1 MQKSARENSIEQH
14 QTAWLRMESIIP
26 QHSPVNK
33 RHVLYFSGFDP
44 RGPAYYRRLYRTES
58 VTQATVNGMP
68 IEIDKGDKSS
78 PLSAAWKMRTQCD
91 GATVETSYE
100 FMRWDDVIRHHW
112 PRNDLILMLRYLRA
126 LWFYL
131 TTGVLRSIRRQSIW
145 MFIAAVYP
153 AFLMLAVLGL
163 GVGAVIGIDRLTQAA
178 ELPRWLG
185 AGAGLLAFGLIV
197 QGGRLVERLSNSFWL
212 ARSMAF
218 HTQQA
223 RGATPD
229 LEARL
234 DEFAQYLADTL
245 QNSDADEVLL
255 VGHSSGAIIA
265 AAVLGRA
272 LQRFPQLT
280 QQRARISLMTLGH
293 CIPILSLFPQARAF
307 RDELAAIAHAD
318 RLDWIDFTAPTD
330 LACFVFL
337 DTVAL
342 AGIRRCSAEPRP
354 KLLSA
359 RFVTLFS
366 AESYARIRRSW
377 YRNHFQ
383 YLMAGEKAGEYD
395 YFAITAG
402 PLCLADRYRAKPSL
416 DKSVLRATP

>member
-1 MQKSARENSIEQH
+1 MSSN
-14 QTAWLRMESIIP
+14 TP
-26 QHSPVNK
+26 QHTPVKK

-44 RGPAYYRRLYRTES
+44 RGPAHYRRLYRAEAI
-58 VTQATVNGMP
+58 TQSALNGMP
-68 IEIDKGDKSS
+68 IEFGKSEKT
-78 PLSAAWKMRTQCD
+78 SALASGWKMRTQCE
-91 GATVETSYE
+91 GATVETTYE
-100 FMRWDDVIRHHW
+100 FMRWEDVISHHW
-112 PRNDLILMLRYLRA
+112 PRNDAILMARYLRA
-126 LWFYL
+126 LWHYL
-131 TTGVLRSIRRQSIW
+131 ATGVLWKIRKESVW
-145 MFIAAVYP
+145 MFIAAIYP

-163 GVGAVIGIDRLTQAA
+163 GSAAMIGIDRLAQAA
-178 ELPRWLG
+178 ALPRWLG
-185 AGAGLLAFGLIV
+185 LGAGLLTFGLII
-197 QGGRLVERLSNSFWL
+197 QGGRMIERLSNSFWL

-223 RGATPD
+223 LGATPD
-229 LEARL
+229 LDARL
-234 DEFAQYLADTL
+234 DAFAHYLANL
-245 QNSDADEVLL
+245 VSNSDADEVLL

-265 AAVLGRA
+265 ASVLGRA
-272 LQRFPQLT
+272 LQRTPQLT
-280 QQRARISLMTLGH
+280 AQRPRISLMTLGQ
-293 CIPILSLFPQARAF
+293 CIPILSLFPQAKSFHA
-307 RDELAAIAHAD
+307 ELAAIAHAD
-318 RLDWIDFTAPTD
+318 GLDWIDFTAPTD

-342 AGIRRCSAEPRP
+342 AGIRRDNTEPRP

-402 PLCLADRYRAKPSL
+402 HLSLAERYRAKPSL
-416 DKSVLRATP
+416 DKSVLRKAKP

>member
-1 MQKSARENSIEQH
+1 MSPN
-14 QTAWLRMESIIP
+14 IP
-26 QHSPVNK
+26 QHTPITK

-44 RGPAYYRRLYRTES
+44 RGPAHYRRLYRAEAAR
-58 VTQATVNGMP
+58 QAAVNGMP
-68 IEIDKGDKSS
+68 IDFSKSEKNS
-78 PLSAAWKMRTQCD
+78 PLASGWKMHAQCD
-91 GATVETSYE
+91 GSTVETTYE
-100 FMRWDDVIRHHW
+100 FMRWEDVISHHW

-126 LWFYL
+126 LWHYL
-131 TTGVLRSIRRQSIW
+131 TTGVLWKIRKESIW

-153 AFLMLAVLGL
+153 AFLMLVVLGL
-163 GVGAVIGIDRLTQAA
+163 GIGAVIGIDRLAQAA
-178 ELPRWLG
+178 QLPRWLG
-185 AGAGLLAFGLIV
+185 LGAGLFGFGLIV
-197 QGGRLVERLSNSFWL
+197 QGGRMIERLSNSFWL

-223 RGATPD
+223 LGATPD
-229 LEARL
+229 LEVRL
-234 DEFAQYLADTL
+234 DEFAQYLANL
-245 QNSDADEVLL
+245 VSESDADEVLL

-272 LQRFPQLT
+272 LQRYPQLT
-280 QQRARISLMTLGH
+280 AHRPRISLMTLGQ
-293 CIPILSLFPQARAF
+293 CIPILSLFPQAQAF
-307 RDELAAIAHAD
+307 RAELAAIAHAD
-318 RLDWIDFTAPTD
+318 RIDWIDFTAPTD

-342 AGIRRCSAEPRP
+342 AGIGHDNTEPRP

-402 PLCLADRYRAKPSL
+402 HLSLAERYRAKPSL
-416 DKSVLRATP
+416 DKSVLRKTKP

>member
-1 MQKSARENSIEQH
+1 MSPN
-14 QTAWLRMESIIP
+14 IP
-26 QHSPVNK
+26 QHTPVNK

-44 RGPAYYRRLYRTES
+44 RGPAHYRRLYRAEAAK
-58 VTQATVNGMP
+58 QAVLNGMT
-68 IEIDKGDKSS
+68 IDFSKSEKTS
-78 PLSAAWKMRTQCD
+78 TLASGWKMQTQCE
-91 GATVETSYE
+91 GRTVETTYE
-100 FMRWDDVIRHHW
+100 FMRWEDVISHHW
-112 PRNDLILMLRYLRA
+112 PRNDLILMARYLRA
-126 LWFYL
+126 LRHYL
-131 TTGVLRSIRRQSIW
+131 TSGVLWKIRKESIW

-163 GVGAVIGIDRLTQAA
+163 GVGAVIGIDWLAQAA
-178 ELPRWLG
+178 SLPRWLG
-185 AGAGLLAFGLIV
+185 IAAGLIAFGLVI
-197 QGGRLVERLSNSFWL
+197 QGGRLIERLSNSFWL

-223 RGATPD
+223 LGATPD
-229 LEARL
+229 LDARL
-234 DEFAQYLADTL
+234 DEFAHYLADL
-245 QNSDADEVLL
+245 VRDSEANEVLL

-272 LQRFPQLT
+272 LQRYPKLT
-280 QQRARISLMTLGH
+280 AHRPRISLMTLGQ
-293 CIPILSLFPQARAF
+293 CIPILSLFPQAKSFHA
-307 RDELAAIAHAD
+307 ELAAIAHAD

-342 AGIRRCSAEPRP
+342 AGIRRDNMEPRP

-402 PLCLADRYRAKPSL
+402 PLSLAERYRAKPSL
-416 DKSVLRATP
+416 DKSVLRKAKP